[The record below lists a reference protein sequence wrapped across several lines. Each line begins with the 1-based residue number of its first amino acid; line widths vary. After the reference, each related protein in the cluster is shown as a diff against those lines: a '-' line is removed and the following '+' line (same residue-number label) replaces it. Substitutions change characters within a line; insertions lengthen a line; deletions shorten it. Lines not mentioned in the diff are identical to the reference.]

1 MGTGTVGAELV
12 GCSIGCSKSQV
23 HKARKRRNNRRRIG
37 EERHAEHIIFSGSA
51 GLPPVRR
58 LKISVREVADSDIS
72 FWAPVE
78 CRALRKICRID
89 V

>member
-1 MGTGTVGAELV
+1 LLNIGAD
-12 GCSIGCSKSQV
+12 QD
-23 HKARKRRNNRRRIG
+23 
-37 EERHAEHIIFSGSA
+37 F
-51 GLPPVRR
+51 R
-58 LKISVREVADSDIS
+58 LEMSVRKVADSDIS